1 MYNRHS
7 DVILKRLM
15 ALHPKIIDLSLDR
28 MHDILAKL
36 DHPERK
42 LPPVVHVAG
51 TNGKGSL
58 LAYLRAILEAAGY
71 SVHVYTSP
79 HLVSFAERIVL
90 AGEIISEAKLSAL
103 LEECETINGTE
114 PITYFEITTAA
125 AFKAFSENPADI
137 LLLETGLGGRLD
149 ATNVV
154 DNPAAVAITPVSHDH
169 EQFLGSDLG
178 GIAREK
184 AGIIKP
190 GAPLIIGPQSEVPL
204 SQLQSS
210 AKRHNVHPYTHAKD
224 WSCAPLDDAAAW
236 QYEGA
241 ALTGS
246 YPTPALNGPHQIANA
261 GTALAVLEK
270 LEGFTVTS
278 EHVKTGLK
286 AVNWPARMQQLQS
299 GNLVRRV
306 PASVEIW
313 LDGGHNAAA
322 AAQIS
327 ACFSQWEDNDDRP
340 TYLISGM
347 LSTKDQLSY
356 YRHMQ
361 TCTQKAVMVPIPGED
376 ASTPADELAKVGRA
390 AGIDCITAPS
400 VEDAVDMLMPY
411 LARTPSRLLIAGSLY
426 LAGQVLRTNA

>member
-1 MYNRHS
+1 LLSRHS

-15 ALHPKIIDLSLDR
+15 ALHPKVIDLSLDR

-79 HLVSFAERIVL
+79 HLVNFAERIVL
-90 AGEIISEAKLSAL
+90 SGEIVSESKLSEL
-103 LEECETINGTE
+103 LSECETINGPD

-125 AFKAFSENPADI
+125 AFKAFAENPADI

-154 DNPAAVAITPVSHDH
+154 EKPAAVAITPISHDH

-184 AGIIKP
+184 AGIIKS
-190 GAPLIIGPQSEVPL
+190 GAALVIGPQSEVPMTE
-204 SQLQSS
+204 LQSS
-210 AKRHNVHPYTHAKD
+210 AKSHDVDPYTHTKD
-224 WSCAPLDDAAAW
+224 WSCAPLENDEWHYD
-236 QYEGA
+236 GA
-241 ALTGS
+241 ALSGR
-246 YPTPALNGPHQIANA
+246 YPLPALNGPHQIANA

-270 LEGFTVTS
+270 LTDFNVTS

-286 AVNWPARMQQLQS
+286 AVNWPARMQKLQS

-327 ACFSQWEDNDDRP
+327 ACFSQWEDSDDRP

-347 LSTKDQLSY
+347 LTTKDQLSY
-356 YRHMQ
+356 FRHMQ
-361 TCTQKAVMVPIPGED
+361 TCTHKAVMVPIPGED
-376 ASTPADELAKVGRA
+376 ASTPAEELAKVGRA
-390 AGIDCITAPS
+390 AGIDCITAPT
-400 VEDAVDMLMPY
+400 VEEAVDMLMPY